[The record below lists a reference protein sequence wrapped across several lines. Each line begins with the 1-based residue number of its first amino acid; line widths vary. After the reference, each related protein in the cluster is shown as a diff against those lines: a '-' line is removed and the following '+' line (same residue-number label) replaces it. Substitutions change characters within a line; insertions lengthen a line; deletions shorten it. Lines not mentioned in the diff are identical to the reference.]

1 MGRVQVIGPGG
12 DPQAGE
18 ERVSLGSLLGSP
30 FVARPANA
38 DEAVVCYWE
47 LLKGERS
54 VYEIGREA
62 GVSVHETQSRVTHE
76 RRVGTL
82 NYLALRAWAGET
94 VYLRCPHAVDV
105 PVGDLVR
112 AWVERTVERLLRDL
126 PRPA

>member
-1 MGRVQVIGPGG
+1 M
-12 DPQAGE
+12 
-18 ERVSLGSLLGSP
+18 SLGSLLGSP

-54 VYEIGREA
+54 VYEIGREG
-62 GVSVHETQSRVTHE
+62 GVSVHETQGRVTHE

-82 NYLALRAWAGET
+82 NHLALRAWAGET
-94 VYLRCPHAVDV
+94 VYLRCPRAVDV

-112 AWVERTVERLLRDL
+112 VWVERTVERLLRDW
-126 PRPA
+126 PRPI